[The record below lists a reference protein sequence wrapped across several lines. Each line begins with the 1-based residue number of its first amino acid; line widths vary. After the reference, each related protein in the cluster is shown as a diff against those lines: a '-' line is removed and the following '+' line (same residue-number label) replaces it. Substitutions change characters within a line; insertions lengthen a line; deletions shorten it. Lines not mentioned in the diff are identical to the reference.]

1 MMDKYFK
8 VSIWFFRQKQLY
20 LPLKKEKDVILSLSI

>member
-8 VSIWFFRQKQLY
+8 VFFWIFS
-20 LPLKKEKDVILSLSI
+20 LKAILSPYEKEKDVILSLSI